1 MDGTI
6 VFGNDLNGIEEVK
19 SQLKEH
25 LQTKILGQI
34 RYFLGIEVA
43 HSKREVLLSQR
54 KNVQDL
60 LIEKGMLGS
69 KPTNTPM
76 DPNL

>member
-34 RYFLGIEVA
+34 RCFLGIEVA

-54 KNVQDL
+54 K
-60 LIEKGMLGS
+60 KFKTS
-69 KPTNTPM
+69 
-76 DPNL
+76 

>member
-19 SQLKEH
+19 SQFKEH

-34 RYFLGIEVA
+34 RCFLGIEVA

>member
-6 VFGNDLNGIEEVK
+6 VFGNNLNGIEEVK
-19 SQLKEH
+19 SQFKER

>member
-19 SQLKEH
+19 SQFKEH